1 MNIIYGIAYN
11 TMNMDI
17 VISSERYDNLEKA
30 YKEFK
35 KIEEKNF
42 GYYEKKTKFSG
53 IINGEMFWTCVSI
66 IENPDKLENEIN
78 SIKIENDGNNGND
91 ENEENH
97 GKFCDLRFKIFH
109 KYYNEINK
117 DF

>member
-1 MNIIYGIAYN
+1 
-11 TMNMDI
+11 
-17 VISSERYDNLEKA
+17 
-30 YKEFK
+30 
-35 KIEEKNF
+35 
-42 GYYEKKTKFSG
+42 
-53 IINGEMFWTCVSI
+53 MFWTCVSI